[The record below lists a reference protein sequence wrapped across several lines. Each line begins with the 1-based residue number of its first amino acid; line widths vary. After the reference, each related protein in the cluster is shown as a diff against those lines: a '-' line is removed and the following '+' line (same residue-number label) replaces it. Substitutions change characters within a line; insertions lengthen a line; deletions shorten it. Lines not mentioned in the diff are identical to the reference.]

1 MKGWIGGIAMVAG
14 IDQISKAL
22 ALAFLKPVGSM
33 TVLPGV
39 FDLTFVENRG
49 AAFGMLQG
57 QRWLFL
63 ALTVVVTVAVIY
75 YVKKT
80 KLDWRQNRL
89 LSLSLVLLMG
99 GAWGN
104 AIDRL
109 FRGYV
114 VDYFE
119 ITLFEYPVFN
129 VADIGVV
136 AGAIGIAIALLFF
149 QKNGEERQG

>member
-136 AGAIGIAIALLFF
+136 AGAIGIAIGLLFF
-149 QKNGEERQG
+149 QKNGEEGHG

>member
-119 ITLFEYPVFN
+119 ITLFEYQVFN

-149 QKNGEERQG
+149 QKNGEERHG

>member
-136 AGAIGIAIALLFF
+136 AGAIGIAIALLFV
-149 QKNGEERQG
+149 QKNGEERHG

>member
-149 QKNGEERQG
+149 QKNGEERHG